1 MITQTMNKSLE
12 PLLEAFSSIQLL
24 LNRDNEAH
32 FIVARPTLL
41 ELKQQSLPEHLRTS
55 VKKRQGPRI
64 RVRRSRTSE
73 LQQILI
79 ARWPQDHLNETSLPS
94 IACVIRGAAD
104 LRINDYVLHCQ
115 QGDIVFYPVGL
126 AAADG
131 SQSHFEG
138 DPTERH
144 CTLLWIY
151 PGQMNGEGLI
161 CYLCHSDERKHSAEK
176 HLWFRNPLL
185 AELLQN
191 INQEEIEFGSPAILF
206 HLFSLILLVLQREAG
221 SNNALTA
228 PYALHLEY
236 VPQSGQDPIQRACA
250 YIDSHLDSN
259 LTIDIV
265 AKHIGYSPAV
275 FTKRFKRETSQ
286 TFNEYCTASRLKRA
300 AILLNS
306 TELKVITISHMIGLT
321 DCQFRLLAS
330 KHWGCTPGK
339 FRLES
344 KSKSLL
350 KS

>member
-1 MITQTMNKSLE
+1 MNQSLDS
-12 PLLEAFSSIQLL
+12 LLEAFSSIQLL

-32 FIVARPTLL
+32 FIVARPTLS
-41 ELKQQSLPEHLRTS
+41 ELKQQSLPDHLRTS
-55 VKKRQGPRI
+55 VKKRLGPRV

-104 LRINDYVLHCQ
+104 LRVNDYVLHCQ

-131 SQSHFEG
+131 TQPHFEG
-138 DPTERH
+138 DSTERH

-161 CYLCHSDERKHSAEK
+161 CYLCHSHEQEHSAEK

-206 HLFSLILLVLQREAG
+206 HLFSLILLVLQREAK
-221 SNNALTA
+221 SDNALIA
-228 PYALHLEY
+228 PYALHLEHS
-236 VPQSGQDPIQRACA
+236 PQSGQDPIQCACA
-250 YIDSHLDSN
+250 YIDSHLGFN
-259 LTIDIV
+259 LTINGV

-275 FTKRFKRETSQ
+275 FTKRFKQQTNQ

-306 TELKVITISHMIGLT
+306 TELKIITISNMIGLT
-321 DCQFRLLAS
+321 DCQFRLLAY
-330 KHWGCTPGK
+330 KHWGCTPGA
-339 FRLES
+339 FRL
-344 KSKSLL
+344 KNKPKSLL